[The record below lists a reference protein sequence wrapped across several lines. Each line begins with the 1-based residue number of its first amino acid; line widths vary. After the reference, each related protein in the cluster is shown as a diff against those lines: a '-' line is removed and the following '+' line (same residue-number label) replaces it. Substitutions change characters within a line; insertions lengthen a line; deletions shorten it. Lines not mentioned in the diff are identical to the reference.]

1 MNYRHGLSA
10 LTCLAAVLAAGC
22 GGGGGGGG
30 AAPSVTIDHSTVA
43 VAATVTDATV
53 SPATVTLKISN
64 APGSG
69 LYVAG
74 GASKNGISALS
85 PGAYSASSADFQVYF
100 KAPYT
105 LAPATYSDTVVL
117 EVCLDSGCTQ
127 QIAGSPV
134 TVKVTYTVKPPA
146 AGSEPAMTVTT
157 NTIAVQALPAG
168 TAPLAGFIVQLARA
182 PGFPLTARLTPTSDT
197 VISATIDPPGWNA
210 PPQPGFDVDVA
221 LKPPGQLSPGVH
233 TDHIKVEV
241 CLDPACVNQLSGSP
255 QTVTI
260 TYQVGNNVPG
270 SYVVS
275 QVSVLAADV
284 VADDPRALLYVAV
297 PAAASANASS
307 VAIVDP
313 VNATIT
319 AYVPVGFDPGRLA
332 LSDEGSYLYV
342 AERNGPHI
350 ARLALPGM
358 TLDATIVLP
367 NDVHGQ
373 VTWPVD
379 VKVQPGAPKTIAV
392 GRDFKDDTQFQGD
405 GIVIYDDTTARPNI
419 AGLDSLG
426 NPLIRVGYLA
436 WGSSASTLYASAQ
449 SQIDLLSI
457 SASGAQVSASSDGNV
472 FRIQYIGGLLYAD
485 SGSIFD
491 PGSLANVGSLPAN
504 GDPGEFAVTADAAVA
519 GVYQIATSGTG
530 TTVYRYDAGTL
541 APHGTAR
548 ILGVFV
554 QSLIGTSF
562 IRWGPNGLA
571 FLATDQQAATN
582 APVNQLVLISGPFVT
597 Q

>member
-1 MNYRHGLSA
+1 MAG
-10 LTCLAAVLAAGC
+10 AAGFLNFRITWSVWWRIA
-22 GGGGGGGG
+22 G
-30 AAPSVTIDHSTVA
+30 AEHSSSMRV
-43 VAATVTDATV
+43 
-53 SPATVTLKISN
+53 
-64 APGSG
+64 PG
-69 LYVAG
+69 LQQQCT
-74 GASKNGISALS
+74 
-85 PGAYSASSADFQVYF
+85 SASS
-100 KAPYT
+100 
-105 LAPATYSDTVVL
+105 
-117 EVCLDSGCTQ
+117 
-127 QIAGSPV
+127 
-134 TVKVTYTVKPPA
+134 
-146 AGSEPAMTVTT
+146 
-157 NTIAVQALPAG
+157 
-168 TAPLAGFIVQLARA
+168 
-182 PGFPLTARLTPTSDT
+182 
-197 VISATIDPPGWNA
+197 
-210 PPQPGFDVDVA
+210 
-221 LKPPGQLSPGVH
+221 QLSPGVH

-255 QTVTI
+255 QTITI

-270 SYVVS
+270 SYGVS

-319 AYVPVGFDPGRLA
+319 GYVPVGFDPGRLA

-426 NPLIRVGYLA
+426 NPLIRRGTWQL
-436 WGSSASTLYASAQ
+436 GSSTASTCM
-449 SQIDLLSI
+449 
-457 SASGAQVSASSDGNV
+457 
-472 FRIQYIGGLLYAD
+472 RIRA
-485 SGSIFD
+485 
-491 PGSLANVGSLPAN
+491 
-504 GDPGEFAVTADAAVA
+504 
-519 GVYQIATSGTG
+519 IARSTS
-530 TTVYRYDAGTL
+530 
-541 APHGTAR
+541 
-548 ILGVFV
+548 
-554 QSLIGTSF
+554 
-562 IRWGPNGLA
+562 
-571 FLATDQQAATN
+571 
-582 APVNQLVLISGPFVT
+582 
-597 Q
+597 